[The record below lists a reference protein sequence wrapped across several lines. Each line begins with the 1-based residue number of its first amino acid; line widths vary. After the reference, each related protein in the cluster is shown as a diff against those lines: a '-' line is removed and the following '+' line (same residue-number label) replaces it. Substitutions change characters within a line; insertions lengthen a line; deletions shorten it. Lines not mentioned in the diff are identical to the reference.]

1 VPRTITLAKPEPLG
15 LPVPPSDEQKH
26 LYFGPQHRWVLAV
39 QSLAFLGVAYSLV
52 RFALH
57 VEGALLFIAFVALYG
72 VGLCVSLRSSTR
84 RRRLTLPE
92 HQALVDGYAPERFPS
107 VDVFLPSAGEPMDLL
122 ANTYRHVAGLQWPG
136 ELSVLVLDD
145 SARAE
150 VRELA
155 ERHGFRYLTRPDRG
169 HLKKA
174 GNLAYGT
181 ARSDGDLIV
190 VFDADFVPREDFVL
204 ELAPYFDD
212 PGVGIVQS
220 PQYFDVDRRMTW
232 LQRTAGATQEVFYRW
247 VQPARDAADAAICVG
262 TNAIYRRAALAVV
275 GGFAQIEHSED
286 VHTGVKMLR
295 AGFRTRYVPVLLA
308 RGLCPDEFAGF
319 VNQQYR
325 WCTGSMSLLRGWSI
339 VGAQLNWNQR
349 LCFWSGFLYYI
360 GTAVAIF
367 VSPLPT
373 IIMLWRL
380 PHEVRPSNYLPL
392 IGGMLVWFLLLPMM
406 SRARWRVEVIRV
418 QMLYSFAHAVAVAD
432 TLKGITAAWVPTGA
446 VRKPSP
452 LVGRVRRLLLTW
464 LLLVQTAQWVGV
476 LRGMDEF
483 GLGAYWTTLLFSA
496 LQAYIAWPLIVLAWP
511 RREKPPVGVHRRPL
525 HAHARPLAAVA

>member
-1 VPRTITLAKPEPLG
+1 MPRPVQPAVPLG
-15 LPVPPSDEQKH
+15 LPVPPSDDDKH
-26 LYFGPQHRWVLAV
+26 LYFGAQHRWVLAV
-39 QSLAFLGVAYSLV
+39 QSLAFLGVAFSLV

-57 VEGALLFIAFVALYG
+57 VPGALLFIAFVTLYG
-72 VGLCVSLRSSTR
+72 IGLCISLRSSTR

-92 HQALVDGYAPERFPS
+92 HRALVDGYAPEQHPS
-107 VDVFLPSAGEPMDLL
+107 VDVLLPSAGEPLELL
-122 ANTYRHVAGLQWPG
+122 SNTYRYVAALAWPG
-136 ELSVLVLDD
+136 ELTVLVLDD
-145 SARAE
+145 SARPE

-155 ERHGFRYLTRPDRG
+155 ERHGFTYLTRPDRG

-174 GNLAYGT
+174 GNLAYGS
-181 ARSDGDLIV
+181 AHSSGELIV
-190 VFDADFVPREDFVL
+190 VFDADFVPRPDFVT
-204 ELAPYFDD
+204 ELAPYFTDEA
-212 PGVGIVQS
+212 VGIVQS
-220 PQYFDVDRRMTW
+220 PQYFDVDRRQNW

-262 TNAIYRRAALAVV
+262 TNAVYRRSALDAV

-286 VHTGVKMLR
+286 VHTGVKLLR
-295 AGFRTRYVPVLLA
+295 AGYRTRYVPVLLA

-373 IIMLWRL
+373 LIMMWHL
-380 PHEVRPSNYLPL
+380 PHEVRPSNYVPL
-392 IGGMLVWFLLLPMM
+392 VGGVLVWFLLLPMM

-446 VRKPSP
+446 SRKPSP

-464 LLLVQTAQWVGV
+464 VLLVQTAQWLGV
-476 LRGMDEF
+476 ARGLADH
-483 GLGAYWTTLLFSA
+483 GLDAYWTTVLFCG
-496 LQAYIAWPLIVLAWP
+496 LQAYIAWPLVVLAWP
-511 RREKPPVGVHRRPL
+511 RGERKRITVHRAP
-525 HAHARPLAAVA
+525 ARPRPAAAPA